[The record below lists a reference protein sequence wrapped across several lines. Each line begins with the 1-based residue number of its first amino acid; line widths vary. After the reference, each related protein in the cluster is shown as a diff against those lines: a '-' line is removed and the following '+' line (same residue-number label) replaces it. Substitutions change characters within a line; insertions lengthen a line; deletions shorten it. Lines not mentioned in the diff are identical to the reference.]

1 MLNLISYELKERISP
16 MNRHLF
22 LLLAVLL
29 WSSRLFSQQFSSA
42 IEDNSYFIEEAYN
55 QEFRIVQHISTGY
68 YQTNMKS
75 FLYSFTQ
82 EWPAGGQNHQLSY
95 TIPYQSMNAGA
106 RGLGDILIN
115 YRYQMWDEDNWG
127 WIAPRIS
134 LVLPTGNTSM
144 NLGNGVLGIQGCIP
158 LSKRWSNE
166 LISHF
171 NIGAIVLPNVEGTTE
186 RGTAVHQTLLSY
198 FAGTSG
204 IWLLSS
210 NFNLMCEVLYSHN
223 SEIDESGTVV
233 YSNQTI
239 VSPGFRFAINLGDLQ
254 IVPGL
259 AFPVVFESG
268 RSTMNV
274 YAYLSFEHPY

>member
-1 MLNLISYELKERISP
+1 M
-16 MNRHLF
+16 MNRQVF
-22 LLLAVLL
+22 LLLALL
-29 WSSRLFSQQFSSA
+29 LCSSQLFSQQFSSA

-55 QEFRIVQHISTGY
+55 QEFRVVQHISTGY
-68 YQTNMKS
+68 YQTNTKS
-75 FLYSFTQ
+75 FMYSFTQ

-115 YRYQMWDEDNWG
+115 YRYQMWDENNWA

-134 LVLPTGNTSM
+134 LVLPTGNTSKS
-144 NLGNGVLGIQGCIP
+144 LGNGVLGIQGCVP

-171 NIGAIVLPNVEGTTE
+171 NVGATVLPNVEGTTDT
-186 RGTAVHQTLLSY
+186 GTAVHQTLPSY

-204 IWLLSS
+204 IWLLSE
-210 NFNLMCEVLYSHN
+210 NFNLMCEALLTVSASMNGTGTTVYSHQA
-223 SEIDESGTVV
+223 I
-233 YSNQTI
+233 I
-239 VSPGFRFAINLGDLQ
+239 SPGFRFAINIGSLQ
-254 IVPGL
+254 MVPGL

-268 RSTMNV
+268 TSTMNV